1 MPMLDRKQYSQGELE
16 NKIKDIFTYYDG
28 YRQQFEDRAIKYY
41 KAFVGH
47 KKDSEEGK
55 SNLHIPKT
63 YEIIDTIRARILS
76 SFFHQRPYIEF
87 TTKPEMGSDKSWAVD
102 EDKAEI
108 ASALVDEQLEKNNVA
123 SVFYDFITSFMI
135 FPAGY
140 LGVAWRY
147 EEEKKR
153 RRTQVPIKDPQTGS
167 FTGQWKSKLVEA
179 NEVVWDDN
187 EIFNIDFFDFWG
199 DPDAKDIED
208 SRAVF
213 HREFPTKKEIRERL
227 QFLSELNEGQVFDV
241 DLDNLPSVSRKE
253 EKGKYKRLNAVGITS
268 SNRDP
273 FKNSQNREFGDKEE
287 IELMHYWEDD
297 RHIMMVNRDTVIYD
311 GPNPYWRHGK
321 KPFIKATFDQLPN
334 EFYGMS
340 GVHLVYDMQEE
351 VNSIHNQRM
360 DNVNMMINNMWKKLR
375 GSDIKEED
383 LISRPNGVVEV
394 DNMED
399 LQLME
404 TGEIPQ
410 SAFMS
415 EDKIIRNI
423 QSTLGTPANIRGS
436 SSNEDQSATET
447 QIVAQSAQTRFGSKI
462 RLFEK
467 TGIYRMAE
475 MMDLNNQQFITDK
488 RAVRIDPEDRNNW
501 QEVSPGELIGE
512 FDYTPATSSTE
523 SAGNKEL
530 RREQLTE
537 IIGFLM
543 QSQVPFINYKK
554 LIEEWL
560 SEFDI
565 ENPEKFMYDQ
575 NEYAIIRRQI
585 LEQET
590 PQVGVPAEEGDIY
603 ATAGKGGSLGR
614 SQTSS
619 PNRRSGGLNT
629 QGRPQPQPGQK
640 GGGR

>member
-1 MPMLDRKQYSQGELE
+1 MAMLKRKQYSRAELE
-16 NKIKDIFTYYDG
+16 EKVKDIFRYFNE
-28 YRQQFEDRAIKYY
+28 YRKPFEKKAIKNY

-47 KKDSEEGK
+47 KEEVKGNK

-63 YEIIDTIRARILS
+63 YEIVDTIRARILS

-87 TTKPEMGSDKSWAVD
+87 TTKPEMGDDKSMAVD
-102 EDKAEI
+102 EEKAEI
-108 ASALVDEQLEKNNVA
+108 AAALVDEQLEKNNIY

-140 LGVAWRY
+140 IGIAWRY
-147 EEEKKR
+147 ESEVKK
-153 RRTQVPIKDPQTGS
+153 RRTQVPEVNPRTGS
-167 FTGQWKSKLVEA
+167 YTGNWTSEIVES
-179 NEVVWDDN
+179 EEITWDDN

-199 DPDAKDIED
+199 DPDRKNVED

-213 HREFPTKKEIRERL
+213 HREFPTKKEIKERL
-227 QFLSELNEGQVFDV
+227 KSLNKLDEGKVFDV
-241 DLDNLPSVSRKE
+241 DLDSVPPISAKE
-253 EKGKYKRLNAVGITS
+253 EKGKFKRLNSIGIS
-268 SNRDP
+268 SSQRDP
-273 FKNSQNREFGDKEE
+273 FKNSKSEGFGDKEE

-311 GPNPYWRHGK
+311 GPNPYWRHGE
-321 KPFIKATFDQLPN
+321 KPFVKATYDKLPN

-340 GVHLVYDMQEE
+340 GVDLIYDMQEE

-360 DNVNMMINNMWKKLR
+360 DNVNMMINNMWKVLK
-375 GSDIKEED
+375 GSDLTQED
-383 LISRPNGVVEV
+383 LVSEPNGVIEV
-394 DNMED
+394 DNMD
-399 LQLME
+399 SLQLIE

-415 EDKIIRNI
+415 EDKLIRNL
-423 QSTLGTPANIRGS
+423 QNTLGTPANIRGS
-436 SSNEDQSATET
+436 ASNEDQSATET
-447 QIVAQSAQTRFGSKI
+447 QIVAQSAQTRFGAKI

-467 TGIYRMAE
+467 TGIYRMAKQ
-475 MMDLNNQQFITDK
+475 MDLNNQQFITDE
-488 RAVRIDPEDRNNW
+488 RAVRLDPEDRNNW
-501 QEVSPGELIGE
+501 QAVDPGELIGE
-512 FDYTPATSSTE
+512 FDYSPATSSSE
-523 SAGNKEL
+523 AAANKEL

-565 ENPEKFMYDQ
+565 ENPEKFMIPEKQ
-575 NEYAIIRRQI
+575 FEIMRRHI

-590 PQVGVPAEEGDIY
+590 PQENVPADSNDLFSM
-603 ATAGKGGSLGR
+603 AGNGGGLGQ
-614 SQTSS
+614 SQVKS
-619 PNRRSGGLNT
+619 PNRRSGGLT
-629 QGRPQPQPGQK
+629 AQGQPKPQPGQR
-640 GGGR
+640 GG